1 MKPIIASLTVTAP
14 VANAVCASQTP
25 LAAGNL
31 DIDGANATDG
41 VATFTAAYAV
51 SVTSD
56 ADDSGNTFTIT
67 GTDASGNVI
76 TETVT
81 GPDTT
86 TVYTTSVFK
95 TVTQVAISAAS
106 AGAIT
111 VGFGSFAATAPLC
124 LDYNGRPEVGL
135 QVNIDTTTGT
145 PTWTVQQTYDN
156 PQTNLY
162 PVWFDHPTADM
173 VAETVSRQGSY
184 AYAPLAVRL
193 KITSSTGGATL
204 TVVQYGLQ
212 E

>member
-14 VANAVCASQTP
+14 VGNAVCASQTK
-25 LAAGNL
+25 AGAGNL
-31 DIDGANATDG
+31 TINGANATAG
-41 VATFTAAYAV
+41 VATFTVAYAV

-56 ADDSGNTFTIT
+56 ADDSVRTFTIT

-76 TETVT
+76 TETIT
-81 GPDTT
+81 GPNTT

-95 TVTQVAISAAS
+95 TVTQVAISGAS
-106 AGAIT
+106 VGNIT
-111 VGFGSFAATAPLC
+111 VGFGGFGATAPLS

-135 QVNIDTTTGT
+135 QVNVDTATGT

-162 PVWFDHPTADM
+162 PVWFDHPSADM
-173 VAETVSRQGSY
+173 VSETVSRQGSY

-193 KITSSTGGATL
+193 KITSSTGGATI

>member
-14 VANAVCASQTP
+14 VGNAVCASQTT

-31 DIDGANATDG
+31 TIDGANASGG
-41 VATFTAAYAV
+41 VATFTVAYAV

-56 ADDSGNTFTIT
+56 ADDSVRTFTIT

-76 TETVT
+76 TETIT
-81 GPDTT
+81 GPNNT

-95 TVTQVAISAAS
+95 TVTRVAISGAS
-106 AGAIT
+106 VGNIT
-111 VGFGSFAATAPLC
+111 VGFGSFGATAPLP

-135 QVNIDTTTGT
+135 QVNVDTTTGT
-145 PTWTVQQTYDN
+145 ATWTVQQTYDN

-162 PVWFDHPTADM
+162 PVWFDHPSADM
-173 VAETVSRQGSY
+173 VSETVSRQGSY

-193 KITSSTGGATL
+193 KITSSTGGATI

>member
-14 VANAVCASQTP
+14 VANAVSASQQP

-31 DIDGANATDG
+31 LIDGANATGG
-41 VATFTAAYAV
+41 VATFTVAYAV

-56 ADDSGNTFTIT
+56 DDDSVNTFTIT

-76 TETVT
+76 TETIT

-95 TVTQVAISAAS
+95 TVTQVAISG
-106 AGAIT
+106 GAVGNIT
-111 VGFGSFAATAPLC
+111 VGFGSFGATTALP
-124 LDYNGRPEVGL
+124 LDYNGRPEVAV
-135 QVNIDTTTGT
+135 QVVIDDSTGT

-156 PQTNLY
+156 PQTTLY
-162 PVWFDHPTADM
+162 PTWFDHPSADM

-193 KITSSTGGATL
+193 KITSSTGGATI